1 MTDTIPSDPNAQ
13 KHGLI
18 LPERVYDF
26 LKDLNMIALPT
37 IVAAF
42 GGFAQ
47 LWGVPED
54 VVAKIVGTI
63 AFVIVVIG
71 VILKISNVRY
81 QKNAEIAAI
90 KAAAI
95 DVPSV
100 RVSETDATKVVVTG
114 VLADPEEV
122 EVTGGSQ

>member
-1 MTDTIPSDPNAQ
+1 MTDNLPSDPNAQ
-13 KHGLI
+13 KHGLV
-18 LPERVYDF
+18 LSERTYDF

-54 VVAKIVGTI
+54 IVAKIVGTI
-63 AFVIVVIG
+63 AFVIVILG

-81 QKNAEIAAI
+81 QKDAEIAAI
-90 KAAAI
+90 RAASI
-95 DVPSV
+95 PDPQVE
-100 RVSETDATKVVVTG
+100 VSAEDATKVVVTG
-114 VLADPEEV
+114 GSVDPAAVVV
-122 EVTGGSQ
+122 EGGSQ